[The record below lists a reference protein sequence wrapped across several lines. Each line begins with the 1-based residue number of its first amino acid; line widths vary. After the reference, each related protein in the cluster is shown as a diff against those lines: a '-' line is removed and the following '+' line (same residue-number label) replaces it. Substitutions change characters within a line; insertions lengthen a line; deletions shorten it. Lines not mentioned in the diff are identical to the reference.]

1 MLLDL
6 TVYIIALA
14 AIITGIDFANDFVN
28 MNTKRKDPE
37 DIEKCLEDKDFWD
50 LYNDGYEVWK

>member
-6 TVYIIALA
+6 TVYFIALA
-14 AIITGIDFANDFVN
+14 AVITGIDFIQEVISN
-28 MNTKRKDPE
+28 NTKRKDPK

-50 LYNDGYEVWK
+50 LYDDGYEVWK